1 MKYRDDRHR
10 LLGMAAILV
19 TLSIS
24 IPVSA
29 AISKGGNY
37 TNAVAAEQQR
47 LLLFDEAERSHQ
59 KQLQVGRD
67 RYEQKQTNRARVIA
81 AMASELQARQQ
92 VVVIHPAAAETRADA
107 DQPLVPVQPSLALAV
122 LAIALIGFG
131 YYRNRQRARNV
142 QRPAPPPLPEL
153 PPQVAELSMEDEIF
167 YCKASGA
174 NGCGRYSPEGFL
186 VIKGSIGRKRT
197 APFNATETSRSELLD
212 GGVVR
217 EEGEKVIFEQDH
229 LFPSPGGP
237 QRPSLAER
245 RMVGLNGKP
254 RMAKRSTWC
263 NGWSGNPCNEVESW
277 RL

>member
-229 LFPSPGGP
+229 LFPSPGGAATALLG
-237 QRPSLAER
+237 RTA
-245 RMVGLNGKP
+245 
-254 RMAKRSTWC
+254 
-263 NGWSGNPCNEVESW
+263 NGWIEWKTADGKTLDMVQ
-277 RL
+277 RLERKPLQ